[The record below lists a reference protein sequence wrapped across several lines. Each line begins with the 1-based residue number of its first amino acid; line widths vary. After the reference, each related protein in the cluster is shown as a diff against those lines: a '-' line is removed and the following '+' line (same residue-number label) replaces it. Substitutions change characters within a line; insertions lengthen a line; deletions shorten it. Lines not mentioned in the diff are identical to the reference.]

1 MREHTREISQSICAL
16 SHTLAEL
23 DKIRDN
29 VYQNKKYTVSLSE
42 IDTIRCILIR
52 ELQRANS
59 KFDTYEEGE

>member
-1 MREHTREISQSICAL
+1 MKKHTSEISQSIYAL
-16 SHTLAEL
+16 SHTLAEV
-23 DKIRDN
+23 DKIRDK

-42 IDTIRCILIR
+42 IDTIRYILIR